1 MSLGITIRRQ
11 KERVTGLLAAI
22 GNRNDK
28 INRLTVEL
36 SDHAA
41 AIVALRQALREV
53 LDATKDSVPGKLND
67 DEQLSRLPVQ
77 RHLMLVSD
85 RTKES
90 A

>member
-1 MSLGITIRRQ
+1 MLEGVAPSQNSGRRRMGRRGDVILPS
-11 KERVTGLLAAI
+11 EP
-22 GNRNDK
+22 
-28 INRLTVEL
+28 
-36 SDHAA
+36 A